1 VRPIAGTFTAS
12 DSLRLVTD
20 LAISSPAGLAV
31 RVDDH
36 GVADG
41 VVAHE
46 AVARHLTVLRQSA
59 DEDTGSR
66 NRTRAAR

>member
-1 VRPIAGTFTAS
+1 
-12 DSLRLVTD
+12 VTD

-41 VVAHE
+41 VIAHE
-46 AVARHLTVLRQSA
+46 TVARHLASLRKA
-59 DEDTGSR
+59 GDETRDDVSHSR
-66 NRTRAAR
+66 ASR